1 MDVGRHDED
10 EEMTKSGSLPEELAV
25 AVVARALELI
35 ALDEIGSTSSARMD
49 DALLASSP
57 VRAAIARVPG
67 SEVARWNEVMTR
79 LAISLS
85 RDVVKLWSDVYPDRL
100 APLMAIEAAE
110 TWAACP
116 CMRHADAAAET
127 ARGAAHQAMA
137 VWRVPP
143 KEAAWAG
150 RTAAWV
156 ADAPKYGW
164 QTVTA
169 IYGACRATSQ
179 EHAVA
184 ATARFFSTEIGSR

>member
-1 MDVGRHDED
+1 
-10 EEMTKSGSLPEELAV
+10 MTTSRSLPEELAV
-25 AVVARALELI
+25 AVVARALEIL
-35 ALDEIGSTSSARMD
+35 ALKEIGSTSAARMD

-67 SEVARWNEVMTR
+67 SESLRRKEVMTR

-85 RDVVKLWSDVYPDRL
+85 RDVVKLWSDAYPDRL
-100 APLMAIEAAE
+100 APLAAIEAAE
-110 TWAACP
+110 AWAACP
-116 CMRHADAAAET
+116 CGRHADAAAET
-127 ARGAAHQAMA
+127 MQNAAHQAMA

-164 QTVTA
+164 QTVAA
-169 IYGACRATSQ
+169 IGGACRSTSQ
-179 EHAVA
+179 DHAVA
-184 ATARFFSTEIGSR
+184 AAARFFSAEIGS